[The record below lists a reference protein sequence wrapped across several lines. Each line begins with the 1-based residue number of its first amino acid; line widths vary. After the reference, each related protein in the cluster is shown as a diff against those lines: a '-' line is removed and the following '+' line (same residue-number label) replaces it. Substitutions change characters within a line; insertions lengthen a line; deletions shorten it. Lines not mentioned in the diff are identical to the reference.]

1 MKLALGTVQFGL
13 NYGITNNLGQVQ
25 QSDVADILEY
35 ARIAN
40 INLLDTAASYGNCE
54 SVLGEQSTQKFD
66 VVSKI
71 PTVGTLKRP
80 ILQSITESLNKLKR
94 SSLYGLMFHNEDDLI
109 SCTQNFKDLQ
119 TAKRNGLV
127 HKIGCSFYTLDALKK
142 SIDMNYDIDLIQIPA
157 NVLDQRFIKS
167 GLLEEV
173 KKRGIEIH
181 CRSLFLQ
188 GLLLDRKMTL
198 PKKLQPF
205 KEDLSNFFNFCD
217 FNNITP
223 LMASLMSIKQA
234 SVIDYAVVGCVCKPQ
249 LQEIVIAYGK
259 VNQLDRVID
268 FSQLASTNTVLL
280 NPTLWN

>member
-1 MKLALGTVQFGL
+1 
-13 NYGITNNLGQVQ
+13 
-25 QSDVADILEY
+25 
-35 ARIAN
+35 
-40 INLLDTAASYGNCE
+40 
-54 SVLGEQSTQKFD
+54 
-66 VVSKI
+66 
-71 PTVGTLKRP
+71 
-80 ILQSITESLNKLKR
+80 
-94 SSLYGLMFHNEDDLI
+94 
-109 SCTQNFKDLQ
+109 
-119 TAKRNGLV
+119 
-127 HKIGCSFYTLDALKK
+127 
-142 SIDMNYDIDLIQIPA
+142 MNYDIDLIQIPA

>member
-71 PTVGTLKRP
+71 PTVGTLKSP